1 MGSHELHGTMTD
13 SDLGEECVKAV
24 YCHSAYIT
32 CMQSKSPKILGWLNH
47 KLESRLPEEISA
59 TSDMQNATLM
69 AESKGELKSHLMIV
83 KEESEKAGLKLN
95 MQKTKTMPSLPIV
108 S

>member
-1 MGSHELHGTMTD
+1 MGGKQNNALPK
-13 SDLGEECVKAV
+13 EEWIKAV
-24 YCHSAYIT
+24 YGHPVYVTS
-32 CMQSKSPKILGWLNH
+32 MQSTLCKMLGWMNP
-47 KLESRLPEEISA
+47 KLELRLPEEISA